1 MSWAATSF
9 THLLKYVI
17 EIKYHKIYGKKK
29 TYIIYVPDAIS
40 FSFLFLKIENRSNDA
55 VPDENQILF

>member
-1 MSWAATSF
+1 M
-9 THLLKYVI
+9 
-17 EIKYHKIYGKKK
+17 EKKN
-29 TYIIYVPDAIS
+29 IPDAIS